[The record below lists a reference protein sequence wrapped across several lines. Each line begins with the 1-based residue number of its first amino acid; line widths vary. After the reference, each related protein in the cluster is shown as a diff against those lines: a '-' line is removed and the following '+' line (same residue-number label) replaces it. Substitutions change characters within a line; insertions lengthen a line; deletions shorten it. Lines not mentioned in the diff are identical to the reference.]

1 MAIDKENQ
9 MSIINE
15 KDIKRVLEA
24 FKVAYKEKEEK
35 YKEENIKIE
44 DVTSLIE
51 SFSGKSINLVTIV
64 ISSIMLVIP
73 SKDFI
78 VLMEMAKSV
87 AKIKFIESI
96 MKKNSEEEIKK
107 DINNN
112 IIN

>member
-24 FKVAYKEKEEK
+24 FKVAYKENKEK
-35 YKEENIKIE
+35 YEERNIKIE
-44 DVTSLIE
+44 DVASLIE
-51 SFSGKSINLVTIV
+51 SFSGKSIYLVTIV

-78 VLMEMAKSV
+78 ALMEIAKSV
-87 AKIKFIESI
+87 AKVKFFESI
-96 MKKNSEEEIKK
+96 IKKNFEEK
-107 DINNN
+107 NNN
-112 IIN
+112 ITD